1 MELPRIRTLTLL
13 FDNEIARHEIPLF
26 RGAVIASMRG
36 DANVLFHNHRIEE
49 GYRYSYPLIQYKRIH
64 GKAAIVCLNEGA
76 DIIGQFLSEGVRELN
91 LGDRQVTMSPAM
103 LRPERVIMQTWQ
115 DEFHYSLRRWLP
127 LNSENYRRY
136 QSCDG
141 LAERIALLEGIL
153 RGNILSMAKGLGI
166 TVEHEIT
173 VTITSLSEPRLLR
186 NKGIKLMAFDL
197 EFRSNFSLPN
207 FAGLGKNASIGFGVV
222 TRKQREQI
230 ETENNQEE

>member
-13 FDNEIARHEIPLF
+13 FDTEIARHEVPLF
-26 RGAVIASMRG
+26 RGAVIASMEG
-36 DANVLFHNHRIEE
+36 DASVLFHNHRDSE

-76 DIIGQFLSEGVRELN
+76 DTIGQFLSQGVREFS
-91 LGDRQVTMSPAM
+91 LGDRSVSMSPAM
-103 LRPERVIMQTWQ
+103 LRPERIIMQTWQ

-127 LNSENYRRY
+127 LNTENYRRY
-136 QSCDG
+136 QACEG

-197 EFRSNFSLPN
+197 EFRSNFSLPD
-207 FAGLGKNASIGFGVV
+207 FAGMGKNASIGFGVV
-222 TRKQREQI
+222 TRKRRKRI
-230 ETENNQEE
+230 ETENNNEE